1 MPPLDDAALR
11 ACLDGAGADEAA
23 QCLPDSQIKML
34 NLGAAWLGSLLP
46 HCLHKVNRV
55 HYGLLRPHEIARM
68 SALNTLP
75 RSRRYLA
82 VPFVGKDA
90 PSAASFANMLEP
102 LRTIVRT
109 STPVNKALGQIQPG
123 QGCSPFVR
131 SLVGR
136 LEHRSAIVR
145 RMLLEI
151 LTSIY
156 EKHAS
161 PKQLV
166 EKHRLKPVLANIKE
180 HDPVVIPREIA
191 RNLYSSFQIH
201 DIL

>member
-1 MPPLDDAALR
+1 M
-11 ACLDGAGADEAA
+11 C
-23 QCLPDSQIKML
+23 S
-34 NLGAAWLGSLLP
+34 
-46 HCLHKVNRV
+46 RV
-55 HYGLLRPHEIARM
+55 A
-68 SALNTLP
+68 T
-75 RSRRYLA
+75 
-82 VPFVGKDA
+82 
-90 PSAASFANMLEP
+90 
-102 LRTIVRT
+102 T
-109 STPVNKALGQIQPG
+109 
-123 QGCSPFVR
+123 GCSPFVR

>member
-1 MPPLDDAALR
+1 MARVQLKKQAAVEFYLDLLATPYWQEKALDAL
-11 ACLDGAGADEAA
+11 LVWLQDEAA
-23 QCLPDSQIKML
+23 Y
-34 NLGAAWLGSLLP
+34 
-46 HCLHKVNRV
+46 VNRFMV
-55 HYGLLRPHEIARM
+55 AAHGVAQLQ
-68 SALNTLP
+68 
-75 RSRRYLA
+75 A
-82 VPFVGKDA
+82 VIDA